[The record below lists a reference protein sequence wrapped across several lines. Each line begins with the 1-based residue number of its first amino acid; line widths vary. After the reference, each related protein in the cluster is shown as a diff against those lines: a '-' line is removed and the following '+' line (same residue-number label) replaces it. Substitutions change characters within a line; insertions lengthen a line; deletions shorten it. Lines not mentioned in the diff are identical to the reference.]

1 MARFFRWE
9 RRRVGV
15 SLSPSS
21 SISTSSSEVGTTAVL
36 CPGAL
41 AVKEAVE
48 RVEAV
53 EGTVDVAETVEGRV
67 NGAVEVEV
75 LRMEVDDDAGA
86 DAGAGAGAVNMSGGC
101 HEWDKMHTRTHFTRT
116 LIGIHYWNA
125 LLKWWQPPPIIL
137 CDLPVMQ
144 PQVAKLICASL
155 RLTEFLNVPET
166 DSLQIELRHVFTH
179 IFPLLLN
186 VLNNRMQP

>member
-15 SLSPSS
+15 SLSP
-21 SISTSSSEVGTTAVL
+21 SSEVGTTAVL

-86 DAGAGAGAVNMSGGC
+86 GAGAVNMSGGC

-144 PQVAKLICASL
+144 PQIAKLICASL

-166 DSLQIELRHVFTH
+166 DSLQIEL
-179 IFPLLLN
+179 
-186 VLNNRMQP
+186 

>member
-1 MARFFRWE
+1 MVRFLRWE

-48 RVEAV
+48 RAEAAK
-53 EGTVDVAETVEGRV
+53 GTVDVAETVEGRV

-75 LRMEVDDDAGA
+75 LRVEVDDN
-86 DAGAGAGAVNMSGGC
+86 AGAGADAVNMSGGC
-101 HEWDKMHTRTHFTRT
+101 HEWDRMHTKTHFALT
-116 LIGIHYWNA
+116 LISIHYWNA

-144 PQVAKLICASL
+144 PQVAELICTSL

-179 IFPLLLN
+179 VFPLLLN
-186 VLNNRMQP
+186 VLDNRMQP